1 MPNYY
6 LAEIQ
11 SQAEGITTVQI
22 GFGPDPSDNTRALPA
37 AVEALA
43 ALRLTGGRGLH
54 FNGPASL
61 PVAMALAHAV
71 AHKFGYVACYD
82 PKLSGYVVAIS
93 HDPDIRP
100 GRLIHPDGGS
110 ILGADERR

>member
-1 MPNYY
+1 MEHYY
-6 LAEIQ
+6 LAKIS
-11 SQAEGITTVQI
+11 SQVAGVTTVGI
-22 GFGPDPSDNTRALPA
+22 GFGPDAADNTRVLPA

-43 ALRLTGGRGLH
+43 GLGLTGGRGLH

-71 AHKFGYVACYD
+71 AHKFGYVACFD

-93 HDPDIRP
+93 HDPEFRV
-100 GRLIHPDGGS
+100 GQLIG
-110 ILGADERR
+110 